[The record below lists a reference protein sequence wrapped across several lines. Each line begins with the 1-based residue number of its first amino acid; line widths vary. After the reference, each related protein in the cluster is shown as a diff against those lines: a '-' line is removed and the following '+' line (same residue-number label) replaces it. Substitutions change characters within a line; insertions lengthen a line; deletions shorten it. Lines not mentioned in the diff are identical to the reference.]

1 MNASMFQR
9 GMNMHHFRECAHVWI
24 RVSLSVGRS
33 VEQGL
38 SASGSGRRSPRSI
51 PDAFLLV

>member
-1 MNASMFQR
+1 MSASMFQR

>member
-1 MNASMFQR
+1 MSASMSQR
-9 GMNMHHFRECAHVWI
+9 GMSMHQFCECVHVWI